1 MKPVTPQQVLQI
13 LKNGKWLYEGRE
25 LLKGEIDNLKSEA
38 ELINKTQLWKMLINL
53 GKYTAQFR
61 AIEEAKTE
69 MDLKQ
74 VQEFHKVV
82 VLFEKFLYDIS
93 NKPPVA

>member
-1 MKPVTPQQVLQI
+1 MKPLTPQNVLQI
-13 LKNGKWLYEGRE
+13 KGAKWIYEGRE
-25 LLKGEIDNLKSEA
+25 LLKGEIENLQSEA
-38 ELINKTQLWKMLINL
+38 EIISNTQLWKMLINL

-69 MDLKQ
+69 KDLKQ

-93 NKPPVA
+93 NKPLVV